1 VDSGITWLPQDSGV
15 KVQLLAGSA
24 PNEAV
29 CWIVGHSGT
38 ILRTTDGGGH
48 WSKAVSP
55 MAGDVAGVQAVDAMT
70 AEIFDANRSSRFV
83 THDGGVTWEAV
94 KQ

>member
-1 VDSGITWLPQDSGV
+1 V
-15 KVQLLAGSA
+15 
-24 PNEAV
+24 
-29 CWIVGHSGT
+29 

-48 WSKAVSP
+48 WRKVVSP

-70 AEIFDANRSSRFV
+70 AEISDADRSARFV
-83 THDGGVTWEAV
+83 THDGGVTWEAA